1 MPTWPYRYQ
10 LSLQNR
16 LRRSVYEVLRD
27 QMDMV
32 LVKQALIDSY
42 ENFQRAREP
51 YPFVSKRELKP
62 RATENPEIV
71 LLDIRLSGINGC
83 DVCREIRR
91 FSDVP
96 IIMLSVLDADI
107 DESQALEAGADDYI
121 CKPFSVMILLSHVQ
135 AVLRRAQRSA
145 IR

>member
-1 MPTWPYRYQ
+1 MK
-10 LSLQNR
+10 
-16 LRRSVYEVLRD
+16 
-27 QMDMV
+27 V
-32 LVKQALIDSY
+32 LVIDSDPDIAQVISFCFKTRWP
-42 ENFQRAREP
+42 ETTTISTCDGTEGLAL
-51 YPFVSKRELKP
+51 VK
-62 RATENPEIV
+62 TENPEIV